1 MKRNFVPLG
10 FWRFKAIFLH
20 YCEVIL
26 CFLKKL
32 VRSICKG
39 FMEDF
44 NYVASFPRLSIVIIY
59 FFCRTDGLDWSLRY
73 SEVCI
78 LCLFLP
84 ERDDD

>member
-1 MKRNFVPLG
+1 
-10 FWRFKAIFLH
+10 
-20 YCEVIL
+20 
-26 CFLKKL
+26 
-32 VRSICKG
+32 
-39 FMEDF
+39 MEDF

-59 FFCRTDGLDWSLRY
+59 IFCRTDGLDWSLRY